1 MNAPDRAQFLA
12 DRRLGVGGTDVAA
25 ILGLSPYRTP
35 MSVWLEKTGRQ
46 EPTFDPAA
54 EERMFWGSA
63 MEDLVARRYAHLK
76 GARIQRVNTPL
87 VHAGGILR
95 GNIDRAVVPEG
106 RQARWIEA
114 ERRLRGADRI
124 LEVKTAGA
132 FAERSADWGEPGTDQ
147 VPIHYWTQVQ
157 TYQGLAQVQ
166 EADLAVLFGG
176 QRLAIYTI
184 TADAGIFAGIVEQC
198 EEWWRSHV
206 IADVPPQPQSED
218 EARMLWRAHKPGAVK
233 IVGSDVAEACAELG
247 RIKAQI
253 SELERQEQALRD
265 TITCAFGDA
274 EEVQH
279 MGRRL
284 ATWRAN
290 KPTRKT
296 DWKAVSAAFD
306 PGPDLIESATTET
319 PGARVLRLS
328 ATKEPNA

>member
-132 FAERSADWGEPGTDQ
+132 FAERSADWGEPGSDQ

-198 EEWWRSHV
+198 EEWWARHV
-206 IADVPPQPQSED
+206 IADTPPQPESED

-233 IVGSDVAEACAELG
+233 IVGPDVAEACAELG

-253 SELERQEQALRD
+253 SALEESEQARRD
-265 TITCAFGDA
+265 TITCAIGDA

-279 MGRRL
+279 MGRKL

-290 KPTRKT
+290 KPTLRT
-296 DWKAVSAAFD
+296 DWRAVATELEA
-306 PGPDLIESATTET
+306 GPELIEAHTTTT
-319 PGARVLRLS
+319 PGARVLRLN
-328 ATKEPNA
+328 TKEPNA

>member
-1 MNAPDRAQFLA
+1 MNAPDRQAWLQA
-12 DRRLGVGGTDVAA
+12 RRAGLGGSDIAA

-218 EARMLWRAHKPGAVK
+218 EARMLWRAHRPGSVK

-253 SELERQEQALRD
+253 SALEESEQALRD

-274 EEVQH
+274 EVIAH
-279 MGRRL
+279 MGHKL

-290 KPTRKT
+290 KAVRKT
-296 DWKAVSAAFD
+296 DWKAVAADLD
-306 PGPDLIESATTET
+306 PGPDLIESFTTET
-319 PGARVLRLS
+319 PGARVLRL
-328 ATKEPNA
+328 AITKESV